1 MYLKFFC
8 DNIARYWVFGK
19 WSEIC
24 CVVSDEPCLKYLKWH
39 VHCYR
44 TCTRWQHIEM
54 WIDIKGAETHTQ
66 SADVFTKEDK

>member
-24 CVVSDEPCLKYLKWH
+24 CVVSDEPCLKYLK
-39 VHCYR
+39 
-44 TCTRWQHIEM
+44 
-54 WIDIKGAETHTQ
+54 
-66 SADVFTKEDK
+66 